1 MYKIRKV
8 NFVNHPVL
16 GNLKLDFCDQNG
28 NAVDT
33 VIIAGENGTGKST
46 IMNVLYQISSNTIN
60 EPLSVEIETDGQI
73 SNLHY
78 FRKEDHKI
86 LSVKDDCGMETYIN
100 LDGFKNK
107 YPFNGIYSDVDINFR
122 ARKISNVTSLTLD
135 EMTSSRRSS
144 GNLPSEINQLLVDI
158 QDMDD
163 ADLASAY
170 REAKGAGVDVSEI
183 KYEERMSRFTN
194 AFNQMFDGLAY
205 SRIENM
211 GGNKT
216 ILFKKNGVDISIDDL
231 SSGEKQIVYRG
242 CFLLKDVQA
251 MNGAFVF
258 IDEPEISLH
267 PGWQMKVMD
276 YYKNI
281 FTDENGNQSSQIFA
295 VTHSPFII
303 HNENRRNDKVIVLIR
318 NKEGNIE
325 VKDKPEYYKCTSLE
339 VVKDA
344 FYIYDFSDKESTVY
358 LEGRTDELYFNKTV
372 EIFNIDVPFK
382 FKWIGY
388 IDDRGQEVNSG
399 EKNVDKAFHFLV
411 AQNLSIKNICLK
423 DCDTK
428 QETLIKGNTIIT
440 SIPHY
445 QNSKKINRGIENA
458 LILDDIDMSSFYSVK
473 NKTTDYGEEQT
484 FQEFKKMKCC
494 TTLCDMPIDVQK
506 NIFANLKNIIDN
518 LIKLYNSL
526 N

>member
-100 LDGFKNK
+100 LDEFKNK

-183 KYEERMSRFTN
+183 KYEERMSRFT
-194 AFNQMFDGLAY
+194 M
-205 SRIENM
+205 
-211 GGNKT
+211 
-216 ILFKKNGVDISIDDL
+216 
-231 SSGEKQIVYRG
+231 
-242 CFLLKDVQA
+242 
-251 MNGAFVF
+251 
-258 IDEPEISLH
+258 H
-267 PGWQMKVMD
+267 
-276 YYKNI
+276 
-281 FTDENGNQSSQIFA
+281 
-295 VTHSPFII
+295 
-303 HNENRRNDKVIVLIR
+303 LIR
-318 NKEGNIE
+318 
-325 VKDKPEYYKCTSLE
+325 
-339 VVKDA
+339 
-344 FYIYDFSDKESTVY
+344 
-358 LEGRTDELYFNKTV
+358 
-372 EIFNIDVPFK
+372 
-382 FKWIGY
+382 
-388 IDDRGQEVNSG
+388 
-399 EKNVDKAFHFLV
+399 
-411 AQNLSIKNICLK
+411 CLM
-423 DCDTK
+423 D
-428 QETLIKGNTIIT
+428 
-440 SIPHY
+440 
-445 QNSKKINRGIENA
+445 
-458 LILDDIDMSSFYSVK
+458 
-473 NKTTDYGEEQT
+473 
-484 FQEFKKMKCC
+484 
-494 TTLCDMPIDVQK
+494 
-506 NIFANLKNIIDN
+506 
-518 LIKLYNSL
+518 
-526 N
+526 